1 MGVQTH
7 MAEDLQYRYV
17 IVGGGMTADAAVAG
31 IRAVDPD
38 GPIAMLS
45 EEPFMPYNRP
55 PLSKGLFKGER
66 VEQIWRQIDYPG
78 MGVDL
83 YLTTRAA
90 SLDPA
95 DHAVTDASGRRFRYD
110 RLLLATGGTPVTLP
124 HLPESVVYYR
134 TLRDYFHVAR
144 HGLNARRVAVLG
156 GGFIGSEMA
165 AAFALQHKD
174 VHQIFPEAG
183 VLGRVLP
190 SDLSADVT
198 RYYGAQGVTVHAGT
212 VVEEARAEGGRTR
225 LRLSTGEELEVD
237 LMVAGLG
244 IRPRVELAASAGIAV
259 ENGIRVDAALRTSAP
274 DVYAAGDV
282 ASIFNSA
289 LGQAIRVEHEDNAN
303 AMGEA
308 AGRSMAGASVE
319 HDYLPFFYS
328 DLFDRGFEAV
338 GLLDASLA
346 TVADWKEP
354 YQEGVVYYLNSEGR
368 VVGALLWNAWER
380 VDAARA
386 VIAAQTRYTPVES
399 VRGAIPLG

>member
-1 MGVQTH
+1 
-7 MAEDLQYRYV
+7 MAEDLRYRYV

-66 VEQIWRQIDYPG
+66 VEQIWRQIDYRNL
-78 MGVDL
+78 GVDL

-90 SLDPA
+90 ALHPA
-95 DHAVTDASGRRFRYD
+95 DHVVADASGRRFRYD
-110 RLLLATGGTPVTLP
+110 RVLLATGGTPVTLP

-165 AAFALQHKD
+165 AAFAMQHKD

-212 VVEEARAEGGRTR
+212 TVTEAQAEGSRIR
-225 LRLSTGEELEVD
+225 LRLSSGEELEVD
-237 LMVAGLG
+237 LVVAGLG

-259 ENGIRVDAALRTSAP
+259 EDGIRVDAALRTSVP

-308 AGRSMAGASVE
+308 AGRSMAGAPVE

-338 GLLDASLA
+338 GLLDAGLT
-346 TVADWKEP
+346 TVADWKDP
-354 YQEGVVYYLNSEGR
+354 YQEGVVYYLNAEGR

-386 VIAAQTRYTPVES
+386 VIAGQNRYIPAES
-399 VRGAIPLG
+399 VRGAIPIG